1 MTVPATTPGP
11 NRSARTRRL
20 ARGLLRLG
28 TAAAKG
34 VGAALAAFLALVGAT
49 QGSSATI
56 ACLLLIMVAAG
67 AIGYECETRQRSA
80 PLSAAQR
87 NEVANGTVLAAVA
100 VLAVIGADEFA
111 GMPVAALVAALAA
124 VAAVV
129 RARRRLVS
137 PPISPLVS
145 PPKPA
150 PALSVPPAAAPEV
163 VPPEDAGA
171 QIVPPE
177 TGHLERR
184 AIADLVH
191 AWRHSFL
198 LLATAQADPI
208 RLAQICEQRRAYL
221 EELARRDPVGFR
233 RWIDSGARAAGDPS
247 RYLMT
252 VDPRSEGGHDRSE
265 AA

>member
-34 VGAALAAFLALVGAT
+34 VGAALTTGLALVGAT
-49 QGSSATI
+49 QGNSATI
-56 ACLLLIMVAAG
+56 PCLLVIMVAAG
-67 AIGYECETRQRSA
+67 AIGYGCETRQRSA

-87 NEVANGTVLAAVA
+87 SEVANGIILAAVA
-100 VLAVIGADEFA
+100 ALAVTGADELA
-111 GMPVAALVAALAA
+111 GTPGAALVAALAA
-124 VAAVV
+124 VDAVV

-150 PALSVPPAAAPEV
+150 PALSVPPAAAPQV
-163 VPPEDAGA
+163 VPSEDPAA
-171 QIVPPE
+171 RIVPPE
-177 TGHLERR
+177 TGHLERQ
-184 AIADLVH
+184 AVADLVH

-198 LLATAQADPI
+198 LLATAWADPV
-208 RLAQICEQRRAYL
+208 RLAHICQQRRAYL
-221 EELARRDPVGFR
+221 DELARRDPVGFR

-247 RYLMT
+247 RYLT
-252 VDPRSEGGHDRSE
+252 VDPLSEDGHDRSE